1 MEKASW
7 WEKLITALLL
17 TFVVGLF
24 AKAGYSNQTPQEL
37 SHQSASQLSH
47 PVSPN
52 QLP

>member
-24 AKAGYSNQTPQEL
+24 ARAGYSNQAPQQVNQPSGSEL
-37 SHQSASQLSH
+37 SHPFSTT
-47 PVSPN
+47 

>member
-1 MEKASW
+1 MEKANW

-24 AKAGYSNQTPQEL
+24 AKAGYSNQAPQQVTQ
-37 SHQSASQLSH
+37 QSGTQLSH
-47 PVSPN
+47 PVSTT